1 LPENEF
7 SLNLTETGGIRSSCF
22 SVNPDFFYLHPK
34 FKITRPVKR
43 ILTIDIMRG
52 LTLFLMLFVND
63 LYMKNVP
70 WWLGHTDAGFDGMG
84 LADWVFPGFL
94 FMVGMAVPFAVQ
106 SRLKKGDSYR
116 HLVLHIITRTISL
129 LIIGV
134 LMLNVS
140 RLNPQLTGIDRNLWA
155 ILMYV
160 SVFLIWNRYKNIP
173 RKVVYGL
180 KGLGIAGLIVLVFI
194 FKSGTSEDPGWLAT
208 DWWGILGL
216 IGWGYF
222 ATALVYLVAKENL
235 LKTGLFW
242 LLFLALNIFS
252 QLGML
257 NFLQFLKP
265 AFGVLIGGN
274 TPLLVVSGLF
284 FSLILR
290 KTGSE
295 RWKKFVTAGTLLG
308 VIMLIAGFVL
318 RNWFIISKIKATPSW
333 GLICTGISILL
344 FVLLFLILDVW
355 GKNRWSAVFKPA
367 GQNSLTTYLAPDI
380 IYYSVWITGFP
391 LFFYKYMESS
401 LVVVAGSLIWAFAM
415 IGFAA
420 LLSKFGIRLKL

>member
-1 LPENEF
+1 M
-7 SLNLTETGGIRSSCF
+7 
-22 SVNPDFFYLHPK
+22 
-34 FKITRPVKR
+34 KR

-52 LTLFLMLFVND
+52 FTLFLMLFVND

-70 WWLGHTDAGFDGMG
+70 WWLGHTEANFDGMG

-106 SRLKKGDSYR
+106 SRQKKGDTTGQ
-116 HLVLHIITRTISL
+116 VILHILIRTISL

-140 RLNPQLTGIDRNLWA
+140 RLNPELNGMNKNLWSN
-155 ILMYV
+155 LMYD
-160 SVFLIWNRYKNIP
+160 SVFLIWNLYKKVP
-173 RKVVYGL
+173 KKVVFGL
-180 KGLGIAGLIVLVFI
+180 KGLGVSGLLALVFI
-194 FKSGTSEDPGWLAT
+194 FRSGTPKDPGWLT
-208 DWWGILGL
+208 TGWWGILGL

-257 NFLQFLKP
+257 SFLNFLQP
-265 AFGVLIGGN
+265 VFGVLIGGN

-290 KTGSE
+290 KSGSE
-295 RWKKFVTAGTLLG
+295 QWKKFTITGTLLG
-308 VIMLIAGFVL
+308 VIVLVFGFVL
-318 RNWFIISKIKATPSW
+318 RNWFIISKINATPSW
-333 GLICTGISILL
+333 GLICTGISMLL

-355 GKNRWSAVFKPA
+355 GKIRWSAIFKPA

-380 IYYSVWITGFP
+380 IYFTVWMTGFP
-391 LFFYKYMESS
+391 LLFYKYLENPL
-401 LVVVAGSLIWAFAM
+401 LVIAGSLVWAFVM

-420 LLSKFGIRLKL
+420 LLSKIGIRLKL

>member
-1 LPENEF
+1 M
-7 SLNLTETGGIRSSCF
+7 
-22 SVNPDFFYLHPK
+22 
-34 FKITRPVKR
+34 KR

-70 WWLGHTDAGFDGMG
+70 WWLGHTDAYFDGMG

-94 FMVGMAVPFAVQ
+94 FMVGMALPFAVQ
-106 SRLKKGDSYR
+106 SRLKKGDSNKR
-116 HLVLHIITRTISL
+116 MLLHIFIRTISL

-140 RLNPQLTGIDRNLWA
+140 RLNPELTGMNKNLWA

-160 SVFLIWNRYKNIP
+160 SVFLIWNLYKNVSNKI
-173 RKVVYGL
+173 VFGF
-180 KGLGIAGLIVLVFI
+180 KGLGIVGLIVLVFI
-194 FKSGTSEDPGWLAT
+194 FRSGTAEDVGWLT
-208 DWWGILGL
+208 TGWWGILGL

-235 LKTGLFW
+235 LKTGMFW
-242 LLFLALNIFS
+242 LLFLALNVFS

-257 NFLQFLKP
+257 SFLNFLRP
-265 AFGVLIGGN
+265 VFGVLIGGN
-274 TPLLVVSGLF
+274 TPLLVISGLF
-284 FSLILR
+284 FSLILL

-295 RWKKFVTAGTLLG
+295 HWKKFVTTGTLLG
-308 VIMLIAGFVL
+308 ILMLVAGFIL

-344 FVLLFLILDVW
+344 FVLVFLILDVW
-355 GKNRWSAVFKPA
+355 GKTRWSAVFKPA

-380 IYYSVWITGFP
+380 IYYTVWMTGFP
-391 LFFYKYMESS
+391 LLFYKQLDSS
-401 LVVVAGSLIWAFAM
+401 FLVIAGSLVWAFAM

-420 LLSKFGIRLKL
+420 LLSKIGIRLKL